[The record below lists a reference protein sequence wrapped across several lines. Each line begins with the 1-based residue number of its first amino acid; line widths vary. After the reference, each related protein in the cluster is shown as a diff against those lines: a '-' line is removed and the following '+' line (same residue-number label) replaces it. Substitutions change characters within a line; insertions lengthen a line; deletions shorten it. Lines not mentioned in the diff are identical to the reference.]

1 MNNAVND
8 AVNDAHAIAAWL
20 VAQIARELHVD
31 PAGIDPNRPIA
42 GLGVDSLAAAT
53 LTADLEDHLGRRLPE
68 TLFRDDVTIAGLSR
82 LVSGAAPTAPAPA
95 AAVSPA
101 PPPVPDYASLDYRSW
116 TPAQRV
122 LRRIARALARVLTRQ
137 DIDGAERLPD
147 RGPVIIAVNHLHI
160 LDALWIFS
168 VLPRRTVFVVAS
180 EFRRRFLVGRL
191 LRMGQAIFVVRGSG
205 DRDAIRLAVGALRA
219 GAALGV
225 APEGRLTRTGGLLK
239 GQPGFARFAAEATA
253 PVLPM
258 AVSGQEQL
266 WRYWRRGRRVPVR
279 IRFGAL
285 IPPPPVPATAK
296 ALELYTEQVMRALAR
311 ELPPAYR
318 GVYAGL

>member
-1 MNNAVND
+1 MND
-8 AVNDAHAIAAWL
+8 ADAIAAWL

-31 PAGIDPNRPIA
+31 PAAIDPNRPIA

-68 TLFRDDVTIAGLSR
+68 TLFRHDVTIAGLSR
-82 LVSGAAPTAPAPA
+82 LVADPATVAPAPPA
-95 AAVSPA
+95 GTVSPA
-101 PPPVPDYASLDYRSW
+101 PPAAPDYASLDYGSW
-116 TPAQRV
+116 TPAQRF
-122 LRRIARALARVLTRQ
+122 LRRIARALARILTRP
-137 DIDGAERLPD
+137 DIAGAERLPD

-160 LDALWIFS
+160 LDALWIFA
-168 VLPRRTVFVVAS
+168 VLPRRTVFIVAS

-191 LRMGQAIFVVRGSG
+191 LRMGQAIFVVRGAG
-205 DRDAIRLAVGALRA
+205 DRDAIRLAVEALRA

-225 APEGRLTRTGGLLK
+225 APEGRLTRTGGLMK
-239 GQPGFARFAAEATA
+239 GQPGFARFAAEAAA

-285 IPPPPVPATAK
+285 IPPPPVPVTAK
-296 ALELYTEQVMRALAR
+296 ALELYSEEVMRALSR
-311 ELPPAYR
+311 ELPAAYR
-318 GVYAGL
+318 GVYATP